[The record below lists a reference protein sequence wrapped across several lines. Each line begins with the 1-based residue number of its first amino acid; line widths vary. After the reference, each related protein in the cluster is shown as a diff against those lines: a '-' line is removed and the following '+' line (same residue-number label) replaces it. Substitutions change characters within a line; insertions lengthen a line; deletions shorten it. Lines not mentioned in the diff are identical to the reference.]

1 MPAESARAAHDSI
14 LIVASD
20 AARGRSLATA
30 LRRAGFEVAV
40 TAELPDEAPVC
51 PLVVSV
57 AGEDE
62 PAVVRA
68 LVGRAAG
75 QHPLVVLDL
84 PPELLGDAL
93 GLGAD
98 EVVARGAVA
107 AEIAARIR
115 TAAARAGAKP
125 PRAGTPF
132 AAPSQDHALADA
144 SEALSRG
151 ELEALLEITEAATS
165 QLELEELLRVVVAKI
180 AEIVPSDRC
189 SAILLE
195 DEDHAI
201 VMASHDVPD
210 LRRLRIEVDRYPE
223 VREAIATRAPV
234 VIDDLHTHPLM
245 EEVRPLVSALPVSS
259 LVVTPLVVHGD
270 AYGALFLRLA
280 RDGAFGEHE
289 KAFVRAAASA
299 VANSVRN
306 AKLHTSVRK
315 KRDELE
321 AAYHQRYEELNQLN
335 EQLREASRIKD
346 DLLAMC
352 SHDLRS
358 PLNTLLGHARL
369 LLAAGLQPAQLRSA
383 QAIERQGMRVLQ
395 LVQQILERGRH
406 RRESSG
412 EEPVD
417 LAAVAKALADDA
429 VGPVGVRATGDEAAV
444 AEGDTSALRQVLEN
458 LVSNA
463 IDHSPA
469 GAEVEVDVRLA
480 GAADHVRIEVRDR
493 GPGIPPAE
501 LPLVFERYRRSGE
514 SRGLGLGLA
523 ICREIV
529 EQHGGSIWASAR
541 EGGGTT
547 FVFTV
552 PVRKRTAS
560 GPRVL
565 AICSDPVLGAALGDA
580 LRNVAGLATARGLR
594 DGVLQAAKLL
604 PEAIF
609 VEACID
615 GAASALRAE
624 PGLGEIPLLFLG
636 AAPSDEF
643 RAVELPLAPD
653 AVRAALADAIRARG

>member
-1 MPAESARAAHDSI
+1 MPAEPARAANDSI

-20 AARGRSLATA
+20 LARGRSLAAA
-30 LRRAGFEVAV
+30 LRRAGFDVSLA
-40 TAELPDEAPVC
+40 AELPSEAPAC
-51 PLVVSV
+51 PLVVSA
-57 AGEDE
+57 AGEDDG
-62 PAVVRA
+62 AILQA
-68 LVGRAAG
+68 LAPLAG
-75 QHPLVVLDL
+75 GQLPLVVLDL

-93 GLGAD
+93 ALGAD
-98 EVVARGAVA
+98 EVIARGAGT
-107 AEIAARIR
+107 AEVAARIR
-115 TAAARAGAKP
+115 SATARFGM
-125 PRAGTPF
+125 RGR
-132 AAPSQDHALADA
+132 SG
-144 SEALSRG
+144 LSRG

-165 QLELEELLRVVVAKI
+165 HLELEELLRVVVAKI
-180 AEIVPSDRC
+180 AEVVPSDRC

-195 DEDHAI
+195 DEDHAV

-245 EEVRPLVSALPVSS
+245 AAVRPLVSRLQVSS
-259 LVVTPLVVHGD
+259 LVVTPLVAHGD

-306 AKLHTSVRK
+306 AKLHTSVRQ

-346 DLLAMC
+346 ELLAMC

-369 LLAAGLQPAQLRSA
+369 LLATGLPPAQLRSA
-383 QAIERQGMRVLQ
+383 QAIERQGLRVLQ

-406 RRESSG
+406 HREFSG

-417 LAAVAKALADDA
+417 LAAVAQTLAGDA
-429 VGPVGVRATGDEAAV
+429 VGPVGVRAVGDASAV
-444 AEGDTSALRQVLEN
+444 VKGDASALRQVLEN

-469 GAEVEVDVRLA
+469 GAEVEVEVRLA

-493 GPGIPPAE
+493 GPGIPAAE
-501 LPLVFERYRRSGE
+501 LPLVFERYRKSGE

-529 EQHGGSIWASAR
+529 EQHGGSIWAAAR
-541 EGGGTT
+541 EGGGTS

-552 PVRKRTAS
+552 PVDRSAVAS

-565 AICSDPVLGAALGDA
+565 AICSDPDLGVRLAEALQGKAGVL
-580 LRNVAGLATARGLR
+580 VARGLR
-594 DGVLQAAKLL
+594 EGVQQAARAL

-609 VEACID
+609 VEAGID
-615 GAASALRAE
+615 GAATALRAE

-636 AAPSDEF
+636 GAPSDEF
-643 RAVELPLAPD
+643 RSLDLPLD
-653 AVRAALADAIRARG
+653 AHAVGAALAEALRARA